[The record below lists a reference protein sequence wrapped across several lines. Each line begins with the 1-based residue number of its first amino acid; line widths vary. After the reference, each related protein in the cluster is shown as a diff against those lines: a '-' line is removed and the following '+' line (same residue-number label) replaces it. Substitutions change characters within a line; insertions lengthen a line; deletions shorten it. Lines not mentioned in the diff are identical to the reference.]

1 MIKLLPLGPG
11 SRPPL
16 GLKPGASTGAF
27 PSAMATEMW
36 LEVRVVA
43 EGATRLRV
51 EDSVYY
57 SNDTVKQDRETIRC
71 VEVAKDG
78 VIELK

>member
-1 MIKLLPLGPG
+1 
-11 SRPPL
+11 
-16 GLKPGASTGAF
+16 
-27 PSAMATEMW
+27 MATEMW